1 MKQKFSPAVCTLW
14 ANRLIALVLAVLLF
28 TLPSLL
34 ELYCQV
40 RILDLEERV
49 AIIIAFYCCAAI
61 TAFALWHMDGLLRN
75 ILKGQVFIRQ
85 NVTKIRVLQY
95 CCGLVSLVCLPA
107 AIYYHPLVF
116 VVVIM
121 AFLCLAVSV
130 VTQVMRAA
138 VTIREENDLTI

>member
-1 MKQKFSPAVCTLW
+1 MKQKFSPAIITLW
-14 ANRLIALVLAVLLF
+14 ANRAIALVLAILLF
-28 TLPSLL
+28 ALPSLL
-34 ELYCQV
+34 EIYCKV
-40 RILDLEERV
+40 RILHTEERV
-49 AIIIAFYCCAAI
+49 ALIIAFYCCAAI

-85 NVTKIRVLQY
+85 NVTRVRVLQY

-107 AIYYHPLVF
+107 AIYYYPLVF
-116 VVVIM
+116 MVVIM

-138 VTIREENDLTI
+138 VAIREENDLTV